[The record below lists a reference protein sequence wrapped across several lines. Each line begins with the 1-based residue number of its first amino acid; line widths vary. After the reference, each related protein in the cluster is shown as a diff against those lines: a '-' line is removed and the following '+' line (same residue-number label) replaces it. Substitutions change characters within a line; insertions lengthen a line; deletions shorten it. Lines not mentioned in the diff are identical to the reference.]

1 MYEMTPEH
9 KKKISDSCKGKTRN
23 KGKIYVT
30 NGVEVHS
37 IQESELDSY
46 VKRGFRRGRL
56 KTGEN
61 RLAWNKGLKATDG
74 PRVAKRT
81 LLSSM
86 IVYLKQLSVSG
97 IYKVKETLYT
107 I

>member
-46 VKRGFRRGRL
+46 VERGCRI
-56 KTGEN
+56 
-61 RLAWNKGLKATDG
+61 
-74 PRVAKRT
+74 
-81 LLSSM
+81 LSAEAQPAQCS
-86 IVYLKQLSVSG
+86 S
-97 IYKVKETLYT
+97 
-107 I
+107 

>member
-46 VKRGFRRGRL
+46 VERGFRRGRL
-56 KTGEN
+56 KTGET
-61 RLAWNKGLKATDG
+61 RVAWNKGLKATDD
-74 PRVAKRT
+74 PRVAKMRR
-81 LLSSM
+81 
-86 IVYLKQLSVSG
+86 VS
-97 IYKVKETLYT
+97 KKL
-107 I
+107 